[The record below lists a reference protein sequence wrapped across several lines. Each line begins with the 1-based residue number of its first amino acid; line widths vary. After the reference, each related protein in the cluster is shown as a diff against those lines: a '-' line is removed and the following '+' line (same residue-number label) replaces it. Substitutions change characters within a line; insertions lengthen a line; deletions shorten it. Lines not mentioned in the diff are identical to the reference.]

1 MWTRTLW
8 GSGALCR
15 ASRQVQ
21 RHCYCTLLHHAN
33 ATCTGEASWCPRRQR
48 AARAAA
54 RPPPHRCDLLT
65 MVASIPHR
73 CMVGLRTEGGKRLG
87 GEGPAGGGEPA
98 GVWTKKSTK
107 KATVNTA
114 AFTTAFT
121 TATFTTATFT
131 TATFTAAFHSRTP
144 GCRLWL
150 SSGAALRKG
159 LRGGGAI
166 EEAKGVEQ
174 RLFEQQLLL

>member
-1 MWTRTLW
+1 
-8 GSGALCR
+8 
-15 ASRQVQ
+15 
-21 RHCYCTLLHHAN
+21 
-33 ATCTGEASWCPRRQR
+33 
-48 AARAAA
+48 
-54 RPPPHRCDLLT
+54 
-65 MVASIPHR
+65 
-73 CMVGLRTEGGKRLG
+73 MVGLRTEGGKRLG
-87 GEGPAGGGEPA
+87 GEGPAGGGEPV

-121 TATFTTATFT
+121 
-131 TATFTAAFHSRTP
+131 TAAFHSRTP